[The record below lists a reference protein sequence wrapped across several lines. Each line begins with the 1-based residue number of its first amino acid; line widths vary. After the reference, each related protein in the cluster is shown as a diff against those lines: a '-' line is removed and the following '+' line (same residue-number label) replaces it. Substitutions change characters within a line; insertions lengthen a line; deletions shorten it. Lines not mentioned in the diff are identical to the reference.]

1 MTCCVLM
8 AAIWCAALGAKA
20 WLTGAFGRPGPAE
33 AAQDWRL
40 TKQDDS

>member
-8 AAIWCAALGAKA
+8 AAIWCAALGVKA
-20 WLTGAFGRPGPAE
+20 WLTGAFGRSGQKA